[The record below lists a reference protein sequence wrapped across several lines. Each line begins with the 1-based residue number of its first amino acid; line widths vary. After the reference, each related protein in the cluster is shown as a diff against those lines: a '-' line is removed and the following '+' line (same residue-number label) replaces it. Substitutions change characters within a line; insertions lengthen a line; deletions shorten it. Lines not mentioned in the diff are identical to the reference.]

1 MKFSDII
8 DLAKAGYKPSDI
20 KELLQLQEEKR
31 EADGSDGKSTEA
43 DGSDGKPTKEKGNE
57 GKKTEIIDYKKL
69 YEEEKKLR
77 EELQDKNSRD
87 PIDPE
92 PLKID
97 EVIKSVKKSI
107 S

>member
-1 MKFSDII
+1 MKFSEII

-20 KELLQLQEEKR
+20 KELMQLQDPEETKPVAKP
-31 EADGSDGKSTEA
+31 EAKGS
-43 DGSDGKPTKEKGNE
+43 E
-57 GKKTEIIDYKKL
+57 GKVKEEDPVDYKKL

-77 EELQDKNSRD
+77 EELQDKNSKE

-97 EVIKSVKKSI
+97 EVIKSVKRSI